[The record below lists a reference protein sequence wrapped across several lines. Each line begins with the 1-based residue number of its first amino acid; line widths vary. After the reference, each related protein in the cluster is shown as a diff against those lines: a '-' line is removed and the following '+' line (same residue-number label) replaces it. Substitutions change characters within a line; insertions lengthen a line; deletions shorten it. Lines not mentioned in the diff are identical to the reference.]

1 MIIKEWKCDEHGYF
15 ESDRPEC
22 PDGCLKGISQVFLT
36 PVKYKS
42 NRTKNIDKTTS
53 QLALDYKMSDIKTVR
68 EGEAQPPRLANK
80 EPTPQ
85 SDRPTGVMWGN
96 PKSISNYN
104 LKSVNGETI
113 NGLAAVKEGGV
124 ALTKP
129 RTASYIADHQ
139 NLKIE
144 K

>member
-1 MIIKEWKCDEHGYF
+1 MIVKEWKCDEHGYF
-15 ESDRPEC
+15 ESDKPEC

-42 NRTKNIDKTTS
+42 NRTKGIDKTTN
-53 QLALDYKMSDIKTVR
+53 QLALDYKMSDIKTVK
-68 EGEAQPPRLANK
+68 EGEAQPPRLANQA
-80 EPTPQ
+80 PNPQ
-85 SDRPTGVMWGN
+85 ADRPTGVMWGN
-96 PKSISNYN
+96 PKSITNYN
-104 LKSVNGETI
+104 LRSVNGEQI

>member
-1 MIIKEWKCDEHGYF
+1 MIIKEWKCEEHGYF

-42 NRTKNIDKTTS
+42 DRSKNIDKTS
-53 QLALDYKMSDIKTVR
+53 NQLALDYKMSDIKTVR
-68 EGEAQPPRLANK
+68 EGEAQPRRFADPK
-80 EPTPQ
+80 PEPQ
-85 SDRPTGVMWGN
+85 QQRPTGVMWGN
-96 PKSISNYN
+96 PKSIANYN
-104 LKSVNGETI
+104 LRSVQGESV
-113 NGLAAVKEGGV
+113 NGLAAVRENG
-124 ALTKP
+124 AQLTRP

-139 NLKIE
+139 NLKID